1 MADDA
6 EMAFLD
12 AQNAEEYDPAGDFSH
27 QADNENDDD
36 EEYDPDN
43 AFDTPADS
51 PSANSASMPES
62 AVNTPPATATG
73 EGALKP
79 QPAEAAAAPPPAK
92 QVRTKG
98 GFVDDS
104 EDDEAEVPVTVSKAS
119 ATLSGAAGSL
129 QRSVTL
135 SPNPNNT
142 TQQTMPSSSA
152 HDQALPGVSAS
163 VAVPEIPVAASVPS
177 GGTPVPDSTKKAPP
191 SHLNAAATSRT
202 ATPAVPAT
210 PVSASIPKARLPQD
224 KVGQYEDRIADDPR
238 GDIEAWQ
245 GLIDEHRKRHK
256 HDEARAVF
264 ERFLEV
270 FPQAVSLSLC
280 SDVSA
285 NTSRVMYGLNMSTW
299 RRSWRT
305 SSSSSRSLVAR

>member
-6 EMAFLD
+6 QMAFLD
-12 AQNAEEYDPAGDFSH
+12 AHNAEEYDPAGDFSH
-27 QADNENDDD
+27 QAENENDDD

-43 AFDTPADS
+43 AFDETAGS

-62 AVNTPPATATG
+62 AVNTPPVALN
-73 EGALKP
+73 EGALMP
-79 QPAEAAAAPPPAK
+79 QPAEAAAAPTPAK

-119 ATLSGAAGSL
+119 ATLSGASGSL

-152 HDQALPGVSAS
+152 HDQALPGVSDS
-163 VAVPEIPVAASVPS
+163 VAVPEISVAASVPS

-191 SHLNAAATSRT
+191 SHLNAASASHTT
-202 ATPAVPAT
+202 APAS
-210 PVSASIPKARLPQD
+210 PVSASMPKARLPQD

-256 HDEARAVF
+256 HEEARAVF

-270 FPQAVSLSLC
+270 FPQAVSVSLG

-285 NTSRVMYGLNMSTW
+285 NTIRVMYGLSMSTW
-299 RRSWRT
+299 RRNWRT
-305 SSSSSRSLVAR
+305 SSLSSSSLVAL